1 MKFTIIGSDLCVSGK
16 IRHVIL
22 KGKIMHIIS
31 MVNVYLK
38 EVDPFPFP
46 LGEVGHYFRD
56 GIGEGVDGLEAEVNG
71 VSIGKL

>member
-1 MKFTIIGSDLCVSGK
+1 
-16 IRHVIL
+16 
-22 KGKIMHIIS
+22 